1 MFMILLLL
9 SGITAKA
16 QKPIFSSPA
25 FNIYP
30 DKVVQGKFTAKAV
43 SRTEMQSNY
52 KSPANLATSANLVFK
67 FSVNGRDNEMIPGM
81 EHHFTVIAKKGYAE
95 TPVITFGKQLNQ
107 PEVKGATIP
116 PNTPVTFRVDMSEL
130 IKAIDQKGYY
140 ETLNGDRIYKS
151 DFHGVFIAGPTAP
164 MTWDFDNLV
173 NHGELRMKDKHGN
186 GIFEVTLMMNK
197 KADEKITDSVWKLT
211 KDISAYPQ
219 YNSGFPISDAIY
231 NLSLEEMTK
240 AIEPDSTFRTGKEW
254 GGVWTRDISY
264 SIILSMAFM
273 QPGVAKNSLLRKVN
287 GKKKIIQDT
296 GTGGSW
302 PISTDR
308 MIWAVA
314 AWELYKTT
322 GDRDWLTQAY
332 EIVKNSIDA
341 DLEVVHDPETGLVK
355 GESSFLDWR
364 EQTYPKWMQP
374 ADIYESECLGTN
386 AVHYQANHVLSLM
399 AAELGKKD
407 EADKYEMIAERIKKG
422 INTYLWI
429 PEQGYYAQFLYGRN
443 YKIPSPRSEA
453 LGEALCVIFGIADA
467 ARAKIIVQR
476 TPVTTYGISCIY
488 PQIPNIPPYHN
499 DAIWPF
505 VQTYWLWAAAKTG
518 NEKSVMESI
527 SDIYRPAAL
536 FLTNKENFVVENG
549 DFNGTQINSSI
560 MLWSLSG
567 NISLVQ
573 RILFG
578 ARIGVDDLS
587 FEPFV
592 PKALAGKRSLK
603 NFKYRNATFDIEMNG
618 FGSRI
623 ASFSLDGKTHAP
635 KISSQLTGKHVIKIL
650 LANNT
655 DLQPINKAEN
665 KFSIQF
671 PHPKQDGDSLK
682 WEAVKGATNYNVY
695 LNGKLY
701 KSTEKTAVPI
711 SNVAYAEYSVV
722 AYAGKNDKVGSFASE
737 PVEVISGGVQRKF
750 QMELFASPSDNNYMG
765 ANGKGFIETSTDVNK
780 VIEFPLNISTPGTYA
795 IRFRYANG
803 NGPGNTD
810 NKCAV
815 RSVYV
820 DQQKESTVVF
830 PQRGKNEW
838 ANWGL
843 SNPVHLSLN
852 PGEHVIR
859 LKLEN
864 YDENMNGNIN
874 QAMLDEVTVTK
885 ISN

>member
-1 MFMILLLL
+1 MALLL
-9 SGITAKA
+9 SAIVAKA
-16 QKPIFSSPA
+16 QKLVYSSPA

-30 DKVVQGKFTAKAV
+30 DKVVQGKYSAKAV

-52 KSPANLATSANLVFK
+52 KSPTNQGTSANLVFK

-81 EHHFTVIAKKGYAE
+81 EHHFTVIPKRGIAE
-95 TPVITFGKQLNQ
+95 TPVIKFGQQLNQ
-107 PEVKGATIP
+107 PPVKGAMIP
-116 PNTPVTFRVDMSEL
+116 PNTQVTFRVDMSDL
-130 IKAIDQKGYY
+130 IRSIDQKGYY
-140 ETLNGDRIYKS
+140 QTLNGDKIYKP
-151 DFHGVFIAGPTAP
+151 DFKGVFIAGPTAP
-164 MTWDFDNLV
+164 MTWDYDNLV
-173 NHGELRMKDKHGN
+173 NHSELRMRDKGGK
-186 GIFEVTLMMNK
+186 GIYEVTLVMNK

-219 YNSGFPISDAIY
+219 YNSAFPISDAIY
-231 NLSLEEMTK
+231 NLSLEEMLR

-264 SIILSMAFM
+264 SIILAMAFM
-273 QPGVAKNSLLRKVN
+273 QPSVAKNSLLRKVN
-287 GKKKIIQDT
+287 SKKKIIQDT

-314 AWELYKTT
+314 AWELYKST
-322 GDRDWLTQAY
+322 GDKDWLIQAY

-341 DLEVVHDPETGLVK
+341 DLEVAHDPETGLVK

-399 AAELGKKD
+399 AGELGKKE
-407 EADKYEMIAERIKKG
+407 EANKYEGVAERIKKG
-422 INTYLWI
+422 INDYLWV
-429 PEQGYYAQFLYGRN
+429 PELGYYAQFRYGRN
-443 YKIPSPRSEA
+443 YKMVSPKSEA

-467 ARAKIIVQR
+467 TRAKTIVQR
-476 TPVTTYGISCIY
+476 TPVTAFGISCIY
-488 PQIPNIPPYHN
+488 PQIPGIPPYHN

-536 FLTNKENFVVENG
+536 FLTNKENFVVDNG

-578 ARIGVDDLS
+578 ARIDVDELS

-592 PKALAGKRSLK
+592 PKALAGKRTLK
-603 NFKYRNATFDIEMNG
+603 NFKYRNAEFDIELNG

-623 ASFSLDGKTHAP
+623 ASFTLDGKLQSP
-635 KISSQLTGKHVIKIL
+635 KISSQLTGKHSIKIV
-650 LANNT
+650 LANNA
-655 DLQPINKAEN
+655 DLQPINKVEN
-665 KFSIQF
+665 KFSIQL
-671 PHPKQDGDSLK
+671 PHPKIGGDSLR
-682 WEAVKGATNYNVY
+682 WDAVKGATNYTVFM
-695 LNGKLY
+695 NGKPY
-701 KSTEKTAVPI
+701 KLTEKTAV
-711 SNVAYAEYSVV
+711 SLLNVDYAEYSVV
-722 AYAGKNDKVGSFASE
+722 AYAGKTDRVGSFASE
-737 PVEVISGGVQRKF
+737 PVEVINGGTQKKF
-750 QMELFASPSDNNYMG
+750 QMELFANPAEYNYMG
-765 ANGKGFIETSTDVNK
+765 ATGKGFIETSTDINNT
-780 VIEFPLNISTPGTYA
+780 IEFPVSISSPGRYS
-795 IRFRYANG
+795 IRFRYSNG
-803 NGPGNTD
+803 NGPSNTD

-820 DQQKESTVVF
+820 DGQKSSTVVF
-830 PQRGKNEW
+830 PQRGKEEW
-838 ANWGL
+838 SNWGL
-843 SNPVHLSLN
+843 SNPVLVNLSN
-852 PGEHVIR
+852 GEHVIR
-859 LKLEN
+859 LKLESQ
-864 YDENMNGNIN
+864 DENMNGKIN
-874 QAMLDEVTVTK
+874 QAMLDEVTITK